1 MASYT
6 LDDIRA
12 AADAKYA
19 STDIDLGTGDVVHL
33 VNPLRLPKAS
43 RDKLHELQD
52 RLEKDGADQQ
62 VLLEDAIRLVS
73 DNGQKADALLTEIG
87 GDLAVL
93 AQIFETY
100 GESTQVG
107 KPQPRAADRRARRG
121 AVPRPALPL
130 RHRPR

>member
-43 RDKLHELQD
+43 RDALHELQD

-73 DNGQKADALLTEIG
+73 DSGQKADALLTAIG

-107 KPQPRAADRRARRG
+107 EASASRG
-121 AVPRPALPL
+121 
-130 RHRPR
+130 

>member
-33 VNPLRLPKAS
+33 INPLRLSKAS

-52 RLEKDGADQQ
+52 QLEADNADQQ

-73 DNGQKADALLTEIG
+73 DNGQKADALLAAIG

-100 GESTQVG
+100 GASTQVG
-107 KPQPRAADRRARRG
+107 EASASAA
-121 AVPRPALPL
+121 
-130 RHRPR
+130 